1 MFQVGDKVR
10 WSSQAGGV
18 TVKKQGS
25 IVEVVPPYTMKRTRP
40 RDRATSRTHESYIVE
55 VAGRTAKS
63 KAVLYWPVVSLL
75 SRAPAPRKRAPALMS
90 PAPMPSAPM
99 PSMAEPPIE
108 RRVLSPGREVGDGL
122 EQDQSRMS

>member
-18 TVKKQGS
+18 TSKKQGT
-25 IVEVVPPYTMKRTRP
+25 IVEVVPSHTMKRMRP

-63 KAVLYWPVVSLL
+63 KPVLYWPVVSLL
-75 SRAPAPRKRAPALMS
+75 KRMPARQRAQAPMA
-90 PAPMPSAPM
+90 PAPMPP
-99 PSMAEPPIE
+99 MAEPTI
-108 RRVLSPGREVGDGL
+108 
-122 EQDQSRMS
+122 EQDQSSMS